1 MSLPRVGFGIRLL
14 VRPPRT
20 RAPVGSA
27 REILRNRLLFRA
39 LMMST
44 AELPVN
50 MPGMRHDRLPDG
62 FGVRIDPRVRAYSG
76 GRILIGGSP
85 TRLLRL
91 APEAA
96 EMIGDGYLE
105 VDGPKSA
112 VVARR
117 LLDSGVANPRPRL
130 LPSPQDVTVIVP
142 LHNNPDGLYRLL
154 TALRGHTVVVVDD
167 GSDEPVRAPE
177 EHKDCR
183 VTVLR
188 HERQYGPAAARNT
201 GLRAA
206 TTPFVAFLDSDVVP
220 RSGWLEVML
229 GHFSDPEVALV
240 APRIVALDPES
251 SALARY
257 EHTRSSLDLGRRES
271 AVQSRGVVSYV
282 PSAALLVRCEVL
294 VAEGGFDETMPV
306 AEDVDVCWRLERAG
320 WRLRYEPAAHVAH
333 DHRLSFRAWLRRK
346 LFYGT
351 GAAPLSERHAGMVS
365 PLSVPRWTVLSA
377 ALLATRTRLGA
388 LGGLITLLVTLR
400 RMRGLF
406 TSVDNP
412 TRIAALYL
420 ARGFFAGVWR
430 LASAMCRHYWPI
442 TLVAMVFSGRVRSIA
457 LTMALADGIA
467 DWYTHRDSGGLDP
480 LRYIA
485 FRRIDDLGYGA
496 GLWLGALRARSVQAL
511 KPTLPP
517 H

>member
-1 MSLPRVGFGIRLL
+1 
-14 VRPPRT
+14 
-20 RAPVGSA
+20 
-27 REILRNRLLFRA
+27 
-39 LMMST
+39 
-44 AELPVN
+44 
-50 MPGMRHDRLPDG
+50 MRHDRLPDG

-85 TRLLRL
+85 ARLLRL

-105 VDGPKSA
+105 VNGPKSA

-130 LPSPQDVTVIVP
+130 LPKPEDVTIIVP
-142 LHNNPDGLYRLL
+142 LHNNADGLARLL
-154 TALRGHTVVVVDD
+154 SALRGHNVIVVDD
-167 GSDEPVRAPE
+167 GSDQPVRVPE
-177 EHKDCR
+177 HGGRCR

-188 HERQYGPAAARNT
+188 HERTLGPAAARNT

-206 TTPFVAFLDSDVVP
+206 ATEFVAFLDSDVVP

-251 SALARY
+251 TALARY

-282 PSAALLVRCEVL
+282 PSAALLVRRAVL
-294 VAEGGFDETMPV
+294 VAEGGFDETMRV
-306 AEDVDVCWRLERAG
+306 AEDVDLCWRLERAG

-333 DHRLSFRAWLRRK
+333 DHRVSFRDWFRRK

-365 PLSVPRWTVLSA
+365 PLSVPKWTVLSA
-377 ALLATRTRLGA
+377 VLLATRTRWGLFGA
-388 LGGLITLLVTLR
+388 LITLLTALR
-400 RMRGLF
+400 RLRRVF
-406 TSVDNP
+406 TGVDNP
-412 TRIAALYL
+412 TRIAAIYL
-420 ARGFFAGVWR
+420 ARGFFAGLWR
-430 LASAMCRHYWPI
+430 LASAMCRHYWPV
-442 TLVAMVFSGRVRSIA
+442 TVVAMLFSRRIRHIA

-467 DWYTHRDSGGLDP
+467 DWYTHRDSGGLGP
-480 LRYIA
+480 LSYIV
-485 FRRIDDLGYGA
+485 FRRIDDIGYGA
-496 GLWLGALRARSVQAL
+496 GLWLGAVRARSVEAL